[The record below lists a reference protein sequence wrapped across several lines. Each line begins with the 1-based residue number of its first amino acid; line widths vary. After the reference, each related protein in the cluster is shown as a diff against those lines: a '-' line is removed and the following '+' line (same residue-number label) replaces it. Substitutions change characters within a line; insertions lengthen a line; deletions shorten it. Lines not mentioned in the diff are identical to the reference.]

1 MRKHLSSETYMYMIN
16 ALNDKVATATPYTH
30 HSPRAAVA
38 QQRWGGGQRCLDRAC
53 PCGPGHTLPVTC
65 LRSSSR
71 ASLHCVG
78 RSLRALLACFQTPV
92 TSVAEHHSQPYY
104 YFYHY
109 STTTEILY
117 LTYQPKTKA
126 PEQPTNRPRL
136 YHGSCYICG
145 GFREEVLQGSCTPWH
160 GHRYMIYHYIAVTS
174 YLRLLARRRTARSR
188 RAGRPSCRRRDG
200 CGADL
205 SMEGMSIPFPY
216 QRVVFCNFTMPYI
229 ALHSLL
235 GTFCE

>member
-1 MRKHLSSETYMYMIN
+1 MRKYVSSDTYMYMLN

-30 HSPRAAVA
+30 HSPIAAVA

-92 TSVAEHHSQPYY
+92 TSVAEHHSQPHYCY
-104 YFYHY
+104 YHY
-109 STTTEILY
+109 STTTNILY
-117 LTYQPKTKA
+117 LTYQHKTKA

-136 YHGSCYICG
+136 YHG
-145 GFREEVLQGSCTPWH
+145 
-160 GHRYMIYHYIAVTS
+160 
-174 YLRLLARRRTARSR
+174 
-188 RAGRPSCRRRDG
+188 
-200 CGADL
+200 
-205 SMEGMSIPFPY
+205 
-216 QRVVFCNFTMPYI
+216 
-229 ALHSLL
+229 
-235 GTFCE
+235 

>member
-1 MRKHLSSETYMYMIN
+1 MQRSCNVHAACMQCACIVHASCMQRACSVHALSLNMSPIINARGRPANDQTLTIDNLSAASAYMYMTN

-38 QQRWGGGQRCLDRAC
+38 QQRWGGGQQCLDRAC

-78 RSLRALLACFQTPV
+78 RSLRALLGCFQTPV

-117 LTYQPKTKA
+117 LTYQSKTKA
-126 PEQPTNRPRL
+126 PEQPTKPAAALPRL
-136 YHGSCYICG
+136 MST
-145 GFREEVLQGSCTPWH
+145 FAEDSERK
-160 GHRYMIYHYIAVTS
+160 
-174 YLRLLARRRTARSR
+174 
-188 RAGRPSCRRRDG
+188 SCRE
-200 CGADL
+200 AV
-205 SMEGMSIPFPY
+205 PP
-216 QRVVFCNFTMPYI
+216 
-229 ALHSLL
+229 
-235 GTFCE
+235 GTGTAT

>member
-1 MRKHLSSETYMYMIN
+1 MS
-16 ALNDKVATATPYTH
+16 
-30 HSPRAAVA
+30 
-38 QQRWGGGQRCLDRAC
+38 
-53 PCGPGHTLPVTC
+53 GPGLSMRPGPYAPCHLPAQLQSCLPTLRWQEPTC
-65 LRSSSR
+65 TIGLLPDTSYFS
-71 ASLHCVG
+71 G
-78 RSLRALLACFQTPV
+78 RTPF
-92 TSVAEHHSQPYY
+92 TTHYCY
-104 YFYHY
+104 YHY
-109 STTTEILY
+109 STTTNILY
-117 LTYQPKTKA
+117 LTYQHKTKA

-136 YHGSCYICG
+136 YHGQCYICG

-188 RAGRPSCRRRDG
+188 RACIPSCRRRDG

-216 QRVVFCNFTMPYI
+216 QRVVFCNFTMPFI